1 VIEPSPGTDR
11 RTFRI
16 MGIVIAVVVVATL
29 TASAAVVL
37 ARRSGISIGL
47 STGTSATPA
56 PVALTL
62 RRAIELR
69 EGPAPDTAIVT
80 RLPAAAPVLVLGRSI
95 DSSWL
100 VVSLRS
106 ASDVVG
112 WVPADAVEGVRDANR
127 LAVIMDARSAAPA
140 TTAAAQRPADL
151 PDLRIEAASS
161 RNNRLV
167 AVIVNDGPGDLPTPL
182 LVAVNDGNPVLIET
196 KAGEPL
202 RAKER
207 VEVVV
212 PGEFVQLRAR
222 VTLKVQTEPT
232 SREAHTDNNA
242 WTGIIEPDRP
252 NNLGIAKAEAVGD
265 DRHLVVT
272 VQNDSPIP
280 VRGTLNLTVREP
292 LPSTTLLGR
301 DARDV
306 AIEAGKSLDI
316 PFPDLKQ
323 VDLTRI
329 TVRLSTDA
337 IHDDVLA
344 DDVYPR

>member
-1 VIEPSPGTDR
+1 MLEPSPAGDR

-16 MGIVIAVVVVATL
+16 MGIVIAVVVIATL
-29 TASAAVVL
+29 TATAAALL
-37 ARRSGISIGL
+37 ARRSGINISL
-47 STGTSATPA
+47 PSSTSATA
-56 PVALTL
+56 TPVPLSL

-69 EGPAPDTAIVT
+69 EGPAPDTGIVS
-80 RLPAAAPVLVLGRSI
+80 RLPAGGSVLVLGRSV

-100 VVSLRS
+100 VISLAS
-106 ASDVVG
+106 APDVVG
-112 WVPADAVEGVRDANR
+112 WVPADAVEGVRDAGR
-127 LAVIMDARSAAPA
+127 LAVIMDAKNAAPPPPVS
-140 TTAAAQRPADL
+140 AQRPVDL

-182 LVAVNDGNPVLIET
+182 LVAVNDGAPVVIET

-202 RAKER
+202 RARER
-207 VEVVV
+207 VEVTV
-212 PGEFVQLRAR
+212 PGEYVQLRAR
-222 VTLKVQTEPT
+222 LTLTVQTEPAN
-232 SREAHTDNNA
+232 REAKIDNNT

-252 NNLGIAKAEAVGD
+252 NNLGITKAVAAGD

-280 VRGTLNLTVREP
+280 VRGTFNLTVREP

-301 DARDV
+301 EAREAIIEPGKALDV
-306 AIEAGKSLDI
+306 

-329 TVRLSTDA
+329 TVRLSSDA